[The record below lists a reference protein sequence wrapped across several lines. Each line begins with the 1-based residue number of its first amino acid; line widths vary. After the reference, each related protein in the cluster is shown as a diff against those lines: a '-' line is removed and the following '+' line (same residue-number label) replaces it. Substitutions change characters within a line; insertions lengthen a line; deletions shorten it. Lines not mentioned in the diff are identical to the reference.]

1 MYKQCHKRNKMVK
14 SIVLHNPELLKSHAQ
29 NADTQF
35 NS

>member
-1 MYKQCHKRNKMVK
+1 MVK